1 MACAGVVNSKDL
13 PSPGTT
19 QRTIFRNVVQMMYY
33 HEQDG
38 KLLLRERGLILRPK
52 TIKAPAY
59 QGEYDELVRYLGE
72 LLRE

>member
-1 MACAGVVNSKDL
+1 
-13 PSPGTT
+13 
-19 QRTIFRNVVQMMYY
+19 MMYY